1 VTTAET
7 DLEKPFL
14 PALIDVFRA
23 RDIDIW
29 KALQYSFSMIMMFAI
44 VISLTSTSWFVIN
57 NHQDGDWLLGSS
69 NTGFKYGITGFE
81 QYIESNEEISVEVKY
96 AIPFSECD
104 GWGSNDFIDGTSD
117 VEDLQC
123 DTMSIGGKI
132 IIFSFLISLVS
143 ILGLLFASS
152 YLGLK
157 SPKEDFW
164 TEKYPKYSDIAT
176 KVSALLP
183 LIAVLIYAL
192 FAFGFDEE
200 LVLSPTALDDSSVGL
215 GMAWWM
221 MFLLSSTYAGL
232 VFRDKIKLL
241 FAKLSAKRSNNNS

>member
-1 VTTAET
+1 MTKAEA

-14 PALIDVFRA
+14 SAILDVFRA
-23 RDIDIW
+23 RNIDIW
-29 KALQYSFSMIMMFAI
+29 KALQYSFSMIMVFAI
-44 VISLTSTSWFVIN
+44 VISLTSTSWFVIS
-57 NHQDGDWLLGSS
+57 NHQDDDWLFGSS

-81 QYIESNEEISVEVKY
+81 LYTESKEEISVEVTY
-96 AIPFSECD
+96 VIPFSECD
-104 GWGSNDFIDGTSD
+104 GWGSNDFFDGTSD

-123 DTMSIGGKI
+123 DTMSIAGKV

-143 ILGLLFASS
+143 ILSLLFASS

-183 LIAVLIYAL
+183 LIAVLIYAM

-200 LVLSPTALDDSSVGL
+200 LVLSPTALDDSSIGL
-215 GMAWWM
+215 GTTWWL

-232 VFRDKIKLL
+232 VFRDKIKQ
-241 FAKLSAKRSNNNS
+241 LSAKLRSKKNDN

>member
-1 VTTAET
+1 MTKAEA

-14 PALIDVFRA
+14 SAILDVFRA
-23 RDIDIW
+23 RNIDIW
-29 KALQYSFSMIMMFAI
+29 KALQYSFSMIMVFAI
-44 VISLTSTSWFVIN
+44 VISLTSTSWFVIS
-57 NHQDGDWLLGSS
+57 NHQDDDWLFGSS

-81 QYIESNEEISVEVKY
+81 LYTESKEEISVEVTY
-96 AIPFSECD
+96 VIPFSECD
-104 GWGSNDFIDGTSD
+104 GWGSNDFFDGTSD

-164 TEKYPKYSDIAT
+164 TEKYPKYSNTAT

-183 LIAVLIYAL
+183 LIAVLVYAM

-215 GMAWWM
+215 GTTWWL

-232 VFRDKIKLL
+232 VFRDKIKQ
-241 FAKLSAKRSNNNS
+241 LSAKLRSKKNDN

>member
-1 VTTAET
+1 MTKSEA

-14 PALIDVFRA
+14 SAILDVFRA
-23 RDIDIW
+23 RNIDIW
-29 KALQYSFSMIMMFAI
+29 KALQYSFSMIMVFAI
-44 VISLTSTSWFVIN
+44 VISLTSTSWFVIS
-57 NHQDGDWLLGSS
+57 NHQDDDWLFGSS

-81 QYIESNEEISVEVKY
+81 LYTESKEEISVEVTY
-96 AIPFSECD
+96 VIPFSECD
-104 GWGSNDFIDGTSD
+104 GWGSNDFFDGTSD

-164 TEKYPKYSDIAT
+164 TEKYPKYSNIAT

-183 LIAVLIYAL
+183 LIAVLVYAM

-200 LVLSPTALDDSSVGL
+200 LVLSSTALDDSSVGL
-215 GMAWWM
+215 GTTWWL

-232 VFRDKIKLL
+232 VFRDKIKQ
-241 FAKLSAKRSNNNS
+241 LSAKLRSKKNDN

>member
-1 VTTAET
+1 MTKAEA

-14 PALIDVFRA
+14 SAILDVFRA
-23 RDIDIW
+23 RNIDIW
-29 KALQYSFSMIMMFAI
+29 KALQYSFSMIMVFAI
-44 VISLTSTSWFVIN
+44 VISLTSTSWFVIS
-57 NHQDGDWLLGSS
+57 NHQDDDWLFGSS

-81 QYIESNEEISVEVKY
+81 LYTESKEEISVEVTY
-96 AIPFSECD
+96 VIPFSECD
-104 GWGSNDFIDGTSD
+104 GWGSNDFFDGTSD

-123 DTMSIGGKI
+123 DTMSIAGKV

-143 ILGLLFASS
+143 ILSLLFASS

-183 LIAVLIYAL
+183 LIAVLIYAM

-215 GMAWWM
+215 GTTWWL

-232 VFRDKIKLL
+232 VFRDKIKQ
-241 FAKLSAKRSNNNS
+241 LSAKLRSKKNDN

>member
-1 VTTAET
+1 MTKAEA

-14 PALIDVFRA
+14 AAILDVFRA
-23 RDIDIW
+23 RNIDIW
-29 KALQYSFSMIMMFAI
+29 KALQYSFSMIMVFAI
-44 VISLTSTSWFVIN
+44 LISLTSTSWFVIN
-57 NHQDGDWLLGSS
+57 SHQDDIGFGSS
-69 NTGFKYGITGFE
+69 SNGFKYGITGFE
-81 QYIESNEEISVEVKY
+81 FYSESNEEITIEFKY
-96 AIPFSECD
+96 VIPYSECD
-104 GWGSNDFIDGTSD
+104 GWGSNDFFDGTSD

-183 LIAVLIYAL
+183 LIAVLVYAM

-215 GMAWWM
+215 GTTWWL

-232 VFRDKIKLL
+232 VFRDKIKQ
-241 FAKLSAKRSNNNS
+241 LSAKLRSKKNDN

>member
-1 VTTAET
+1 MTTAEA

-14 PALIDVFRA
+14 AAILDVFRA
-23 RDIDIW
+23 KNVDIW
-29 KALQYSFSMIMMFAI
+29 KALQYSFSMIMVFAI
-44 VISLTSTSWFVIN
+44 LISLTSTSWFVIS
-57 NHQDGDWLLGSS
+57 NHQDDMGFGSS
-69 NTGFKYGITGFE
+69 TAGYKYGITGFE
-81 QYIESNEEISVEVKY
+81 FYTESNDEISIDFTY
-96 AIPFSECD
+96 GIPFSECD
-104 GWGSNDFIDGTSD
+104 GWGSNDFFGEDD

-157 SPKEDFW
+157 SPKGDFW

-176 KVSALLP
+176 KVSAILP
-183 LIAVLIYAL
+183 LIAVLIYAM

-200 LVLSPTALDDSSVGL
+200 LVLSSTALDDSSVGL
-215 GMAWWM
+215 GMTWWL

-232 VFRDKIKLL
+232 VFRDKIKQ
-241 FAKLSAKRSNNNS
+241 LSAKLRSKKNDN

>member
-1 VTTAET
+1 MTTAET
-7 DLEKPFL
+7 DLGKPFL
-14 PALIDVFRA
+14 AAILDLFRA
-23 RDIDIW
+23 QNVDIW
-29 KALQYSFSMIMMFAI
+29 KALQYSFSMIMVFAI
-44 VISLTSTSWFVIN
+44 LISLTSTSWFVIT
-57 NHQDGDWLLGSS
+57 NHQEDMGFGSS
-69 NTGFKYGITGFE
+69 TTGFKYGITGFE
-81 QYIESNEEISVEVKY
+81 LYSESKEEISVEVTY
-96 AIPFSECD
+96 VIPFSECD
-104 GWGSNDFIDGTSD
+104 GWGSNDFFDGISD

-123 DTMSIGGKI
+123 GTMSIAGKI

-157 SPKEDFW
+157 SPKGGFW

-183 LIAVLIYAL
+183 LIAVLIYVM
-192 FAFGFDEE
+192 FAFGYDEE

-215 GMAWWM
+215 GMTWWL

-241 FAKLSAKRSNNNS
+241 FAKLSARRSNNNS

>member
-1 VTTAET
+1 MTKAVA

-14 PALIDVFRA
+14 SAILDVFRA
-23 RDIDIW
+23 RNIDIW
-29 KALQYSFSMIMMFAI
+29 KALQYSFSMIMVFAI
-44 VISLTSTSWFVIN
+44 VISLTSTSWFVIS
-57 NHQDGDWLLGSS
+57 NHQDDDWLFGSS

-81 QYIESNEEISVEVKY
+81 LYTESKEEISVEVTY
-96 AIPFSECD
+96 VIPFSECD
-104 GWGSNDFIDGTSD
+104 GWGSNDFFDGTSD

-164 TEKYPKYSDIAT
+164 TEKYPKYSNIAT

-183 LIAVLIYAL
+183 LIAVLVYAM

-215 GMAWWM
+215 GTTWWL

-232 VFRDKIKLL
+232 VFRDKIKQ
-241 FAKLSAKRSNNNS
+241 LSAKLRSKKNDN

>member
-1 VTTAET
+1 MTKAEA

-14 PALIDVFRA
+14 SAILDVFRA
-23 RDIDIW
+23 RNIDIW
-29 KALQYSFSMIMMFAI
+29 KALQYSFSMIMVFAI
-44 VISLTSTSWFVIN
+44 VISLTSTSWFVIS
-57 NHQDGDWLLGSS
+57 NHQDDDWLFGSS

-81 QYIESNEEISVEVKY
+81 LYTESKEEISVEVTY
-96 AIPFSECD
+96 VIPFSECD
-104 GWGSNDFIDGTSD
+104 GWGSNDFFDGTSD

-123 DTMSIGGKI
+123 DTMSIAGKI

-143 ILGLLFASS
+143 ILGLLFAYS

-183 LIAVLIYAL
+183 LIAVLIYAI
-192 FAFGFDEE
+192 FAIGFDEE

-215 GMAWWM
+215 GTTWWL

-232 VFRDKIKLL
+232 VFRDKIKQ
-241 FAKLSAKRSNNNS
+241 LSAKLRSKKNDN

>member
-1 VTTAET
+1 MTTAEAN
-7 DLEKPFL
+7 LEKPFL
-14 PALIDVFRA
+14 AAILDVFRVKN
-23 RDIDIW
+23 IDIW
-29 KALQYSFSMIMMFAI
+29 KALQYSFSMIMVFAI
-44 VISLTSTSWFVIN
+44 LISLTSTSWFVIS
-57 NHQDGDWLLGSS
+57 NHQDDDWLFGSS

-81 QYIESNEEISVEVKY
+81 LYTESKEEISVEVTY
-96 AIPFSECD
+96 VIPFSECD
-104 GWGSNDFIDGTSD
+104 GWGSNDFFDGTSD

-183 LIAVLIYAL
+183 LIAVLVYAM

-215 GMAWWM
+215 GTTWWL

-232 VFRDKIKLL
+232 VFRDKIKQ
-241 FAKLSAKRSNNNS
+241 LSAKLRSKKNDN

>member
-1 VTTAET
+1 MTTAEA

-14 PALIDVFRA
+14 AAILDVFRA
-23 RDIDIW
+23 QNVDIW
-29 KALQYSFSMIMMFAI
+29 KALQYSFSMIMVFAI
-44 VISLTSTSWFVIN
+44 LISLTSTSWFVIT
-57 NHQDGDWLLGSS
+57 NHQEDMGFGSS
-69 NTGFKYGITGFE
+69 TSGYKYGITGFE
-81 QYIESNEEISVEVKY
+81 FYSESNEEISIDFTSV
-96 AIPFSECD
+96 IPFSECD
-104 GWGSNDFIDGTSD
+104 GWGSNDFFGEDD

-157 SPKEDFW
+157 SPKGDFW
-164 TEKYPKYSDIAT
+164 TEKYPKYSEIAT

-183 LIAVLIYAL
+183 LIAVLIYVM

-200 LVLSPTALDDSSVGL
+200 LVLSPTVLDDSSVGL
-215 GMAWWM
+215 GMTWWL

-232 VFRDKIKLL
+232 VFRDRIKLL
-241 FAKLSAKRSNNNS
+241 FAKLSARRSNNNS

>member
-1 VTTAET
+1 MTTAEA

-14 PALIDVFRA
+14 AAILDVFRA
-23 RDIDIW
+23 KNVDIW
-29 KALQYSFSMIMMFAI
+29 KALQYSFSMIMVFAI
-44 VISLTSTSWFVIN
+44 LISLTSTSWFVIS
-57 NHQDGDWLLGSS
+57 NHQDDDWLFGSS
-69 NTGFKYGITGFE
+69 NTGLKYGITGFE
-81 QYIESNEEISVEVKY
+81 LYTESKEEISVEVTY
-96 AIPFSECD
+96 VIPFSECD
-104 GWGSNDFIDGTSD
+104 GWGSNDFFDGTSD

-157 SPKEDFW
+157 SPKGDFW

-176 KVSALLP
+176 KVSAILP
-183 LIAVLIYAL
+183 LIAVLIYAM

-200 LVLSPTALDDSSVGL
+200 LVLSSTALDDSSVGL
-215 GMAWWM
+215 GMTWWL
-221 MFLLSSTYAGL
+221 MFLLSSSYAGF
-232 VFRDKIKLL
+232 VFRDKIKQLSV
-241 FAKLSAKRSNNNS
+241 KLRSKKNDN

>member
-1 VTTAET
+1 MTTAEAN
-7 DLEKPFL
+7 LEKPFL
-14 PALIDVFRA
+14 AAILDVFRVKN
-23 RDIDIW
+23 IDIW
-29 KALQYSFSMIMMFAI
+29 KALQYSFSMIMVFAI
-44 VISLTSTSWFVIN
+44 LISLTSTSWFVIS
-57 NHQDGDWLLGSS
+57 NHQDDDWLFGSS

-81 QYIESNEEISVEVKY
+81 LYTESKEEISVEVTY
-96 AIPFSECD
+96 VIPFSECD
-104 GWGSNDFIDGTSD
+104 GWGSNDFFDGTSD

-157 SPKEDFW
+157 SPKGDFW

-176 KVSALLP
+176 KVSAILP
-183 LIAVLIYAL
+183 LIAVLIYAM

-200 LVLSPTALDDSSVGL
+200 LVLSSTALDDSSVGL
-215 GMAWWM
+215 GMTWWL
-221 MFLLSSTYAGL
+221 MFLLSLTYAGL
-232 VFRDKIKLL
+232 VFRDKIKQ
-241 FAKLSAKRSNNNS
+241 LSAKLRSKKNDN

>member
-1 VTTAET
+1 MTKAEA

-14 PALIDVFRA
+14 SAILDVFRA
-23 RDIDIW
+23 RNIDIW
-29 KALQYSFSMIMMFAI
+29 KALQYSFSMIMVFAI
-44 VISLTSTSWFVIN
+44 VISLTSTSWFVIS
-57 NHQDGDWLLGSS
+57 NHQDDDWLFGSS

-81 QYIESNEEISVEVKY
+81 LYTESKEEISVEVTY
-96 AIPFSECD
+96 VIPFSECD
-104 GWGSNDFIDGTSD
+104 GWGSNDFFDGTSD
-117 VEDLQC
+117 VEDIQC
-123 DTMSIGGKI
+123 DTMSIAGKI
-132 IIFSFLISLVS
+132 IIFSFLIRLVAV
-143 ILGLLFASS
+143 LGLLFASS

-183 LIAVLIYAL
+183 LIAVLIYAM

-215 GMAWWM
+215 GTTWWL

-232 VFRDKIKLL
+232 VFRDKIKQ
-241 FAKLSAKRSNNNS
+241 LSAKLRSKKNDN

>member
-1 VTTAET
+1 MTTAEA

-14 PALIDVFRA
+14 AAILDVFRVKN
-23 RDIDIW
+23 IDIW
-29 KALQYSFSMIMMFAI
+29 KALQYSFSMIMVFAI
-44 VISLTSTSWFVIN
+44 LISLTSTSWFVIS
-57 NHQDGDWLLGSS
+57 NHQDDDWLFGSS

-81 QYIESNEEISVEVKY
+81 LYTESKEEISVEVTY
-96 AIPFSECD
+96 VIPFSECD
-104 GWGSNDFIDGTSD
+104 GWGSNDFFDGTSD

-157 SPKEDFW
+157 SPKGDFW

-176 KVSALLP
+176 KVSAILP
-183 LIAVLIYAL
+183 LIAVLIYAM

-200 LVLSPTALDDSSVGL
+200 LVLSSTALDDSSVGL
-215 GMAWWM
+215 GMTWWL

-232 VFRDKIKLL
+232 VFRDKIKQ
-241 FAKLSAKRSNNNS
+241 LSAKLRSKKNDN

>member
-1 VTTAET
+1 MTKAVA

-14 PALIDVFRA
+14 SAILDVFRA
-23 RDIDIW
+23 RNIDIW
-29 KALQYSFSMIMMFAI
+29 KALQYSFSMIMVFAI
-44 VISLTSTSWFVIN
+44 VISLTSTSWFVIS
-57 NHQDGDWLLGSS
+57 NHQDDDWLFGSS

-81 QYIESNEEISVEVKY
+81 LYTESKEEISVEVTY
-96 AIPFSECD
+96 VIPFSECD
-104 GWGSNDFIDGTSD
+104 GWGSNDFFDGTSD

-157 SPKEDFW
+157 SPKGDFW
-164 TEKYPKYSDIAT
+164 KEKYPKYSDITT

-183 LIAVLIYAL
+183 LIAVLIYVM
-192 FAFGFDEE
+192 FAFGYDEE

-215 GMAWWM
+215 GMTWWL

-232 VFRDKIKLL
+232 VFRDKIKQL
-241 FAKLSAKRSNNNS
+241 FAKLLSKKDDA

>member
-1 VTTAET
+1 MTTAEAN
-7 DLEKPFL
+7 LEKPFL
-14 PALIDVFRA
+14 AAILDVFRVKN
-23 RDIDIW
+23 IDIW
-29 KALQYSFSMIMMFAI
+29 KALQYSFSMIMVFAI
-44 VISLTSTSWFVIN
+44 LISLTSTSWFVIS
-57 NHQDGDWLLGSS
+57 NHQDDDWLFGSS

-81 QYIESNEEISVEVKY
+81 LYTESKGEISVEVTY
-96 AIPFSECD
+96 VIPFSECD
-104 GWGSNDFIDGTSD
+104 GWGSNDFFDGTSD

-157 SPKEDFW
+157 SPKGDFW

-176 KVSALLP
+176 KVSAILP
-183 LIAVLIYAL
+183 LIAVLIYAM

-200 LVLSPTALDDSSVGL
+200 LVLSSTALDDSSVGL
-215 GMAWWM
+215 GMTWWL

-232 VFRDKIKLL
+232 VFRDKIKQ
-241 FAKLSAKRSNNNS
+241 LSAKLRSKKNDN

>member
-1 VTTAET
+1 MTTAEA

-14 PALIDVFRA
+14 AAILDVFRA
-23 RDIDIW
+23 QNVDIW
-29 KALQYSFSMIMMFAI
+29 KALQYSFSMIMVFAI
-44 VISLTSTSWFVIN
+44 LISLTSTSWFVIS
-57 NHQDGDWLLGSS
+57 NHQDDMGFGSS
-69 NTGFKYGITGFE
+69 TAGYKYGITGFE
-81 QYIESNEEISVEVKY
+81 FYTESNDEISIDFTY
-96 AIPFSECD
+96 GIPFSECD
-104 GWGSNDFIDGTSD
+104 GWGSNDFFGEDD

-157 SPKEDFW
+157 SPKGDFW

-176 KVSALLP
+176 KVSAILP
-183 LIAVLIYAL
+183 LIAVLIYAM

-200 LVLSPTALDDSSVGL
+200 LVLSSTALDDSSVGL
-215 GMAWWM
+215 GMTWWL
-221 MFLLSSTYAGL
+221 MFLLSSSYAGL
-232 VFRDKIKLL
+232 VFRDKIKQLSV
-241 FAKLSAKRSNNNS
+241 KLRSKKNDN

>member
-1 VTTAET
+1 MATAEA

-14 PALIDVFRA
+14 AAILDVFRVKN
-23 RDIDIW
+23 IDIW
-29 KALQYSFSMIMMFAI
+29 KALQYSFSMIMVFAI
-44 VISLTSTSWFVIN
+44 LISLTSTSWFVIS
-57 NHQDGDWLLGSS
+57 NHQDDDWLFGSS

-81 QYIESNEEISVEVKY
+81 LYTESKEEISVEVTY
-96 AIPFSECD
+96 VIPFSECD
-104 GWGSNDFIDGTSD
+104 GWGSNDFFDGTSD

-157 SPKEDFW
+157 SPKGDFW

-176 KVSALLP
+176 KVSAILP
-183 LIAVLIYAL
+183 LIAVLIYAM

-200 LVLSPTALDDSSVGL
+200 LVLSSTALDDSSVGL
-215 GMAWWM
+215 GMTWWL

-232 VFRDKIKLL
+232 VFRDKIKQ
-241 FAKLSAKRSNNNS
+241 LSAKLRSKKNDN

>member
-1 VTTAET
+1 MTTAEA

-14 PALIDVFRA
+14 AAILDVFRA
-23 RDIDIW
+23 QNVDIW
-29 KALQYSFSMIMMFAI
+29 KALQYSFSMIMVFAI
-44 VISLTSTSWFVIN
+44 LISLTSTSWFVIN
-57 NHQDGDWLLGSS
+57 NTSDEMGFGSS
-69 NTGFKYGITGFE
+69 SSFGYNYGVTGFE
-81 QYIESNEEISVEVKY
+81 LYSGSHDEITVEFRYV
-96 AIPFSECD
+96 IPYSECD
-104 GWGSNDFIDGTSD
+104 GWGSNDFFGEDD

-157 SPKEDFW
+157 SPKGDFW

-176 KVSALLP
+176 KVSAILP
-183 LIAVLIYAL
+183 LIAVLIYAM

-200 LVLSPTALDDSSVGL
+200 LVLSSTALDDSSVGL
-215 GMAWWM
+215 GMTWWL

-232 VFRDKIKLL
+232 VFRDKIKQ
-241 FAKLSAKRSNNNS
+241 LSAKLRSKKNDN

>member
-1 VTTAET
+1 MTKAEA

-14 PALIDVFRA
+14 SAILDVFRA
-23 RDIDIW
+23 RNIDIW
-29 KALQYSFSMIMMFAI
+29 KALQYSFSMIMVFAI
-44 VISLTSTSWFVIN
+44 VISLTSTSWFVIS
-57 NHQDGDWLLGSS
+57 NHQDDDWLFGSS

-81 QYIESNEEISVEVKY
+81 LYTESKEEISVEVTY
-96 AIPFSECD
+96 VIPFSECD
-104 GWGSNDFIDGTSD
+104 DWGSNDFFDGTSD

-164 TEKYPKYSDIAT
+164 TEKYPKYSNTAT

-183 LIAVLIYAL
+183 LIAVLVYAM

-200 LVLSPTALDDSSVGL
+200 LVLSSTALDDSSVGL
-215 GMAWWM
+215 GTTWWL

-232 VFRDKIKLL
+232 VFRDKIKQ
-241 FAKLSAKRSNNNS
+241 LSAKLRSKKNDN

>member
-1 VTTAET
+1 MTKAEA

-14 PALIDVFRA
+14 SAILDVFRA
-23 RDIDIW
+23 RNIDIW
-29 KALQYSFSMIMMFAI
+29 KALQYSFSMIMVFAI
-44 VISLTSTSWFVIN
+44 VISLTSTSWFVIS
-57 NHQDGDWLLGSS
+57 NHQDDDWLFGSS

-81 QYIESNEEISVEVKY
+81 LYTESKEEISVEVTY
-96 AIPFSECD
+96 VIPFSECD
-104 GWGSNDFIDGTSD
+104 GWGSNDFFDGTSD

-123 DTMSIGGKI
+123 DTMSIAGKV

-143 ILGLLFASS
+143 ILSLLFASS
-152 YLGLK
+152 YLGSK
-157 SPKEDFW
+157 PAKGDFW

-183 LIAVLIYAL
+183 LIAVLVYAM

-215 GMAWWM
+215 GTTWWLM
-221 MFLLSSTYAGL
+221 VLLSSTYAGL
-232 VFRDKIKLL
+232 VFRDKIKQ
-241 FAKLSAKRSNNNS
+241 LSAKLRSSKNDN

>member
-1 VTTAET
+1 MTTAEA

-14 PALIDVFRA
+14 AAILDVFRVKN
-23 RDIDIW
+23 IDIW
-29 KALQYSFSMIMMFAI
+29 KALQYSFSMIMVFAI
-44 VISLTSTSWFVIN
+44 LISLTSTSWFVIS
-57 NHQDGDWLLGSS
+57 NHQDDDWLFGSS

-81 QYIESNEEISVEVKY
+81 LYTESKGEISVEVTY
-96 AIPFSECD
+96 VIPFSECD
-104 GWGSNDFIDGTSD
+104 GWGSNDFFDGTSD

-157 SPKEDFW
+157 SPKGDFW

-176 KVSALLP
+176 KVSAILP
-183 LIAVLIYAL
+183 LIAVLIYAM

-200 LVLSPTALDDSSVGL
+200 LVLSSTALDDSSVGL
-215 GMAWWM
+215 GMTWWL

-232 VFRDKIKLL
+232 VFRDKIKQ
-241 FAKLSAKRSNNNS
+241 LSAKLRSKKNDN

>member
-1 VTTAET
+1 MTTAEA

-14 PALIDVFRA
+14 AAILDVFRVKN
-23 RDIDIW
+23 IDIW
-29 KALQYSFSMIMMFAI
+29 KALQYSFSMIMVFAI
-44 VISLTSTSWFVIN
+44 LISLTSTSWFVIS
-57 NHQDGDWLLGSS
+57 NHQDDDWLFGSS

-81 QYIESNEEISVEVKY
+81 LYTESKEEISVEVTY
-96 AIPFSECD
+96 VIPFSECD
-104 GWGSNDFIDGTSD
+104 GWGSNDFFDGTSD

-157 SPKEDFW
+157 SPKGDFW

-176 KVSALLP
+176 KVSAILP
-183 LIAVLIYAL
+183 LIAVLIYAM

-200 LVLSPTALDDSSVGL
+200 LVLSSTALDDSSVGL
-215 GMAWWM
+215 GMTWWL

-232 VFRDKIKLL
+232 VFRDKIKQLSV
-241 FAKLSAKRSNNNS
+241 KLRSKKNDA

>member
-1 VTTAET
+1 MTKSEA

-14 PALIDVFRA
+14 SAILDVFRA
-23 RDIDIW
+23 RNIDIW
-29 KALQYSFSMIMMFAI
+29 KALQYSFSMIMVFAI
-44 VISLTSTSWFVIN
+44 VISLTSTSWFVIS
-57 NHQDGDWLLGSS
+57 NHQDDDWLFGSS

-81 QYIESNEEISVEVKY
+81 LYTESKEEISVEVTY
-96 AIPFSECD
+96 VIPFSECD
-104 GWGSNDFIDGTSD
+104 GWGSNDFFDGTSD

-123 DTMSIGGKI
+123 DTMSIGCKI

-164 TEKYPKYSDIAT
+164 TEKYPKYSDITT

-183 LIAVLIYAL
+183 LIAVLIYAM

-215 GMAWWM
+215 GTTWWL

-232 VFRDKIKLL
+232 VFRDKIKQ
-241 FAKLSAKRSNNNS
+241 LSAKLRSKKNDN

>member
-1 VTTAET
+1 MTKAEA

-14 PALIDVFRA
+14 SAILDVFRA
-23 RDIDIW
+23 RNIDIW
-29 KALQYSFSMIMMFAI
+29 KALQYSFSMIMVFAI
-44 VISLTSTSWFVIN
+44 VISLTSTSWFVIS
-57 NHQDGDWLLGSS
+57 NHQDDDWLFGSS
-69 NTGFKYGITGFE
+69 NTGFNYGITGFE
-81 QYIESNEEISVEVKY
+81 LYTESKEEISVEVTY
-96 AIPFSECD
+96 VIPFSECD
-104 GWGSNDFIDGTSD
+104 GWGSNDFFDGTSD

-183 LIAVLIYAL
+183 LIAVLVYAM

-215 GMAWWM
+215 GMTWWL
-221 MFLLSSTYAGL
+221 MFLLSSSYAGF
-232 VFRDKIKLL
+232 VFRDKIKQLSV
-241 FAKLSAKRSNNNS
+241 KLRSKKNDN

>member
-1 VTTAET
+1 MTKAEA

-14 PALIDVFRA
+14 SAILDVFRA
-23 RDIDIW
+23 RNIDIW
-29 KALQYSFSMIMMFAI
+29 KALQYSFSMIMVFAI
-44 VISLTSTSWFVIN
+44 VISLTSTSWFVIS
-57 NHQDGDWLLGSS
+57 NHQDDDWLFGSS

-81 QYIESNEEISVEVKY
+81 LYTESKEEISVEVTY
-96 AIPFSECD
+96 VIPFSECD
-104 GWGSNDFIDGTSD
+104 GWGSNDFFDGTSD

-152 YLGLK
+152 YIGLK

-176 KVSALLP
+176 KVSAILP
-183 LIAVLIYAL
+183 LIAVLIYAM

-215 GMAWWM
+215 GTTWWL
-221 MFLLSSTYAGL
+221 MFLLSSSYAGL
-232 VFRDKIKLL
+232 VFRDKINQ
-241 FAKLSAKRSNNNS
+241 LSAKLRSKKNDN